1 MPIKIELVASA
12 ITAAT
17 LSQTWSDLCNSASK
31 VFTRNGIKGAQIEF
45 LLVILPECRDFDGME
60 VIVWVRFTFDFLG
73 LFGDTACD
81 ALQRKSKSFFN
92 SLGVVYQLCLPK
104 TVRITTN
111 RHLKKFARPIK
122 FKASLPL
129 L

>member
-81 ALQRKSKSFFN
+81 ALQRKSKSFLIALELYIN
-92 SLGVVYQLCLPK
+92 CVCPK
-104 TVRITTN
+104 
-111 RHLKKFARPIK
+111 LLESQPIDI
-122 FKASLPL
+122 
-129 L
+129 